1 MHLLIEPIQ
10 RNICYISLFLKLIFY
25 FYDILV
31 ILKTIINLEER

>member
-1 MHLLIEPIQ
+1 MHLLIESIQ
-10 RNICYISLFLKLIFY
+10 GKICYISFFFKLIFY